1 MNSVGIDESVGKMS
15 VRVTSDWLGLLGIIL
30 SLVGFG
36 VSLTQ
41 IRKTK
46 NAAESARD
54 AATLATES
62 VRKLDSVISFA
73 TVSKALSEMKDTL
86 IKEDYVLLA
95 GLFDKAR
102 KALIDARENH
112 PGLTDDQRR
121 SIQKALSFLK
131 SLEIDVRTLDSS
143 TLKQQH
149 AKFVKTLLEISDN
162 VTTILIK
169 TRNMEVAL

>member
-1 MNSVGIDESVGKMS
+1 
-15 VRVTSDWLGLLGIIL
+15 
-30 SLVGFG
+30 
-36 VSLTQ
+36 
-41 IRKTK
+41 
-46 NAAESARD
+46 
-54 AATLATES
+54 
-62 VRKLDSVISFA
+62 
-73 TVSKALSEMKDTL
+73 MKDTL
-86 IKEDYVLLA
+86 IKEDYELLA

-131 SLEIDVRTLDSS
+131 SLEIDVRTLDNA

-169 TRNMEVAL
+169 TRSMEAAL

>member
-1 MNSVGIDESVGKMS
+1 MS
-15 VRVTSDWLGLLGIIL
+15 SHTQQLSLSDWLGLLGIIL

-36 VSLTQ
+36 VSLVQ

-86 IKEDYVLLA
+86 IKEDYELLA

-131 SLEIDVRTLDSS
+131 SLEIDVRTLDNA

-169 TRNMEVAL
+169 TRSMEAAL